1 MRVERTTKQKNESEY
16 LSDEYLSD
24 FFVRGQ
30 SEEATVRR
38 INGNDNLVS
47 DSTLLLQK
55 QRELVI

>member
-1 MRVERTTKQKNESEY
+1 MRGERTTKQNNESEY

-24 FFVRGQ
+24 FSVRGQ

-47 DSTLLLQK
+47 DFTLLLQK